1 MITRIRMGITT
12 ESALTEKIC
21 WAFIKS
27 RRYIARISDQ
37 RKTWQPA
44 YVVSW
49 FASATAFATRKID
62 SARLRKPYCGYNC
75 LDILSWNPQFDS

>member
-1 MITRIRMGITT
+1 MITRIRMGIAT

-37 RKTWQPA
+37 RKTWQLA
-44 YVVSW
+44 YVVV
-49 FASATAFATRKID
+49 RVRDCIRYKKN
-62 SARLRKPYCGYNC
+62 RLGTIAKTVLR
-75 LDILSWNPQFDS
+75 L